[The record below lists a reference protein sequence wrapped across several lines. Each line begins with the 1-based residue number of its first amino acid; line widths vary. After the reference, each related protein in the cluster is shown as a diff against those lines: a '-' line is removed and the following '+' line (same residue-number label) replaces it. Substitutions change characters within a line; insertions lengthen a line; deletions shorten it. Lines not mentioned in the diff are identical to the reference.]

1 MIINTNIV
9 ATVASNNLKK
19 RTGFVNKTMEK
30 LSSGLRINRAS
41 DDAAGLAISESMRA
55 QIRGLHQSS
64 RNAQDGISLLQ
75 TADGALASVNNSLH
89 RIRELIIQ
97 KENGTLQNSDKE
109 NILNEMVELL
119 DHIDGI
125 TSNTEFNGIN
135 LNLFDGSFSK
145 NVYADGNIPITINNM
160 DFGLYYKENFDD
172 HNKFSQW
179 FSDAGQWSVKNGELR
194 QETLGIGDKTILSQV
209 IKDNEMTIT
218 VDAEFTS
225 ADKDGNVGIIIKGKD
240 FNNQVFGWYSQ
251 YGGIYLG
258 ERVNGVYR
266 NIGLVGAE
274 AANVGK
280 TYKLSD
286 SVVEDYYTF
295 SVEGIGDING
305 YSVNSSM
312 VEGYTGVFTAF
323 SESSFDNYKVIPSIT
338 VEDIDNATNK
348 VLSER
353 SKLGAYQNRL
363 EHAINNINNYT
374 ENLTSAESRIRDA
387 YMAKQMTQLAK
398 NQIMLQT
405 SQAILTQ
412 ANMQPESMLQLLK
425 P

>member
-19 RTGFVNKTMEK
+19 RAGFVNKTMEK

-64 RNAQDGISLLQ
+64 HNAQDGISLLQ

-125 TSNTEFNGIN
+125 TSNTEFNGI
-135 LNLFDGSFSK
+135 NLFDGSFSK

-280 TYKLSD
+280 TYKLSA

-387 YMAKQMTQLAK
+387 DMAKQMTQLAK

-412 ANMQPESMLQLLK
+412 GNMQPESMLQLLK

>member
-55 QIRGLHQSS
+55 QIRGLNQSA

-75 TADGALASVNNSLH
+75 TADGALASVNDSLH

-97 KENGTLQNSDKE
+97 KENGILQNSDKE

-135 LNLFDGSFSK
+135 LFDGSFSR

-160 DFGLYYKENFDD
+160 DLGLYYKENFDD

-218 VDAEFTS
+218 VDAEFNS
-225 ADKDGNVGIIIKGKD
+225 ADPEGNVGIIIKGESYD
-240 FNNQVFGWYSQ
+240 NEVFGWYTQ
-251 YGGIYLG
+251 KGAIYLG
-258 ERVNGVYR
+258 ERVNGIYR
-266 NIGLVGAE
+266 NIGMIGVE

-280 TYKLSD
+280 TYKLSA
-286 SVVEDYYTF
+286 SVVGDYYTF

-323 SESSFDNYKVIPSIT
+323 SEGSFDNYKVIPSIT
-338 VEDIDNATNK
+338 VEDIDNATNR

-387 YMAKQMTQLAK
+387 DIAKQMTQLAK

-412 ANMQPESMLQLLK
+412 ANIKPESMLQMLK
-425 P
+425 S

>member
-1 MIINTNIV
+1 M

>member
-19 RTGFVNKTMEK
+19 RTGFVNKTMKK

-75 TADGALASVNNSLH
+75 TADGALASVNDSLH
-89 RIRELIIQ
+89 RISELIIQ
-97 KENGTLQNSDKE
+97 KQNGILQNSDKE

-135 LNLFDGSFSK
+135 LFDGSFSR
-145 NVYADGNIPITINNM
+145 NVYADDNIPITINNM
-160 DFGLYYKENFDD
+160 DLGLYYKENFDD

-179 FSDAGQWSVKNGELR
+179 FPDAGRWSVKNGGLR
-194 QETLGIGDKTILSQV
+194 QGTLGIGDKTILSQV

-225 ADKDGNVGIIIKGKD
+225 ADKDGNVGIIIKGED

-280 TYKLSD
+280 TYKLSA
-286 SVVEDYYTF
+286 SVVGDYYTF
-295 SVEGIGDING
+295 SVEGIGDIKG

-323 SESSFDNYKVIPSIT
+323 SEGSFDNYKVIPSIT
-338 VEDIDNATNK
+338 VEDIDKATNR

-374 ENLTSAESRIRDA
+374 ENLISAESRIRDA
-387 YMAKQMTQLAK
+387 DIAKQMTQLAK

-405 SQAILTQ
+405 SQAILSQ
-412 ANMQPESMLQLLK
+412 ANIKPESMLQMLK
-425 P
+425 S